1 MALGSFFSKAAV
13 ALAITLGSLHAPV
26 AQAADYILEVA
37 PADAGFCSTP
47 GVLGRIKSKFRH
59 QVTHVPNLPN
69 VAIVDFQNITL
80 RRWLPAIPEERPIA
94 RLYCGATVALTDGMH
109 RKIWY
114 LIEEGM
120 GFAGTGYNVE
130 FCVDGF
136 DRWNVYSGACR
147 VLR

>member
-1 MALGSFFSKAAV
+1 MALGTLFRKSAV
-13 ALAITLGSLHAPV
+13 AAAMLLGSLHAP
-26 AQAADYILEVA
+26 AATAADYILQVA

-47 GVLGRIKSKFRH
+47 GVLGRIKKNFQY
-59 QVTHVPNLPN
+59 QVTHVPHLPN
-69 VAIVDFQNITL
+69 VAILDFQNITL

-94 RLYCGATVALTDGMH
+94 RLYCGGIVQLSDGMQ
-109 RKIWY
+109 RNIWY